1 MFNPTGK
8 AALVWVWAGSILLVW
23 IAVAVSLGQPLWH
36 QQHSR
41 DLTAYGAFLGE
52 TLTVGGSWKLL
63 ASQWLHV
70 KFPHML
76 FNVLIIGTVG
86 AALTRH
92 LSVPLVLGVGLAGGA
107 CGQLAAALLQPEAY
121 ISGASQ
127 AYLALCGVGL
137 LILSRRSVG
146 FGAALLGVLVSVAL
160 DVFVS
165 DHAGI
170 KPGHLTSF
178 VTGLIAGGFYR
189 FQHTHRPDR
198 ANPRRT

>member
-1 MFNPTGK
+1 MTR
-8 AALVWVWAGSILLVW
+8 AAAIIWAWAASILLVW
-23 IAVAVSLGQPLWH
+23 VMVAVSLGQPIWQ

-41 DLTAYGAFLGE
+41 DLTTYGVFLGE
-52 TLTVGGSWKLL
+52 TLTIGDSWKLL

-76 FNVLIIGTVG
+76 FNVAVIGVVG
-86 AALTRH
+86 AGLTRH
-92 LSVPLVLGVGLAGGA
+92 LSASLVLSIALIGGA
-107 CGQLAAALLQPEAY
+107 VGQFTAAVLQPEAY

-127 AYLALCGVGL
+127 AYLALCGAGL
-137 LILSRRSVG
+137 LILPRRSVG

-170 KPGHLTSF
+170 KPGHLASF
-178 VTGLIAGGFYR
+178 VIGLIAGGLYLFL
-189 FQHTHRPDR
+189 HTQRPDR
-198 ANPRRT
+198 ANLRRI